1 MNNGMYAACAGLVA
15 RSQAL
20 ELAANNLANINTT
33 AYKAQVP
40 TFRSVLAQ
48 TAVASASSPGAIQQA
63 VTNFGVVGGS
73 RTNLVQ
79 GTLEHTGNDLD
90 FALQG
95 EGWFTVQAPGGTLYT
110 RNGNFHA
117 DTKGQLVTAEG
128 YSVIGS
134 NGPITVPPGK
144 VSVSDDGTLSV
155 DGGLAGQLKLATFA
169 AGTELTALGS
179 SYFSVPEGAP
189 AVPAPATVAQGSL
202 ENSNVNGI
210 TAAVGLVSLQ
220 RQADFMQQ
228 ALTTFH
234 SNFNRIAAQDLPRI
248 S

>member
-20 ELAANNLANINTT
+20 ELAANNLANLNTT

-73 RTNLVQ
+73 RTDLVQ
-79 GTLEHTGNDLD
+79 GTLEPTGNDLD

-95 EGWFTVQAPGGTLYT
+95 QGWFSVQSSGGPLYT
-110 RNGNFHA
+110 RNGNFHV
-117 DTKGQLVTAEG
+117 DTTGKLVTAEG
-128 YSVIGS
+128 YSVIGT

-144 VSVSDDGTLSV
+144 VSVSADGTLSV
-155 DGGLAGQLKLATFA
+155 DGGLAGQLKIATFA
-169 AGTELTALGS
+169 SGTELTPLGG
-179 SYFSVPEGAP
+179 SYFSAQGAQEAVAP
-189 AVPAPATVAQGSL
+189 AKVVQGSL

-210 TAAVGLVSLQ
+210 SAAVGLVALQ
-220 RQADFMQQ
+220 READFMQQ